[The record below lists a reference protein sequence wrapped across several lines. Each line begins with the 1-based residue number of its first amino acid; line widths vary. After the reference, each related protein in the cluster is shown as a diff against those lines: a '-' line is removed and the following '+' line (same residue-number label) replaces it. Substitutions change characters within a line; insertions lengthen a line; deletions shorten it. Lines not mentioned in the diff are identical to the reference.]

1 MYLCIQTQVMEELSL
16 FTTVLVLFGV
26 ALLGGAMMFFGVK
39 ITPVRMKL
47 LLSYSA
53 AYLLALTFLHL
64 LPEAMEDG
72 GHAVGVMIL
81 IGFLLQIILDYF
93 SQGVEHGHAHAHDHG
108 VGKKFIWMV
117 SISLWIHAFI
127 EGMPF
132 GARAEDHI
140 GHLHEHH
147 HEHSLLWGIT
157 LHKFTESFVFA
168 ALLIQVVNKKSRA
181 IIWLVLFAMVAPLG
195 ALMYHYTDGLSFLQ
209 QENSLSLVTALLIGI
224 ILHVSTTILFESEEG
239 HRFNRMKFLFILLG
253 ILSASFL

>member
-1 MYLCIQTQVMEELSL
+1 MELII
-16 FTTVLVLFGV
+16 TCGVLFGV
-26 ALLGGAMMFFGVK
+26 AILGGSLMFFGIK
-39 ITPVRMKL
+39 ITPIRMKL

-53 AYLLALTFLHL
+53 AYLLSLTFLHL

-72 GHAVGVMIL
+72 GRSVGVMIL
-81 IGFLLQIILDYF
+81 VGFLLQIVLDYF
-93 SQGVEHGHAHAHDHG
+93 SQGVEHGHAHAHTHG
-108 VGKKFIWMV
+108 LDKKFIWMV

-132 GARAEDHI
+132 GAGEEAHI
-140 GHLHEHH
+140 GHEHHH

-168 ALLIQVVNKKSRA
+168 ALLIQVVQDKWKSM
-181 IIWLVLFAMVAPLG
+181 IWLTLFALVAPVG
-195 ALMYHYTDGLSFLQ
+195 ALVFHFSDGLSFLQ

-239 HRFNRMKFLFILLG
+239 HRFNRMKFLFIILG
-253 ILSASFL
+253 LLSASII